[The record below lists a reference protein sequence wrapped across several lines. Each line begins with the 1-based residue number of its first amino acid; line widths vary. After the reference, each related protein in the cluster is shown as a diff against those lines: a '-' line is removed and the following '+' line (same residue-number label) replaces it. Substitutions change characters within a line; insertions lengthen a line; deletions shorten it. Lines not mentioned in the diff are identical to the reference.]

1 MELQSED
8 RGAILFVHK
17 TSFFEQC
24 LNDLRNQGGAALYAA
39 KRVDK
44 IICSLTN
51 HGNRPA
57 RERFGVTRKGEY
69 RISNCKKIALGS
81 GYRLV
86 CVLSDFHLVLLYV
99 GSHDDCFRWIA
110 NNKGLE
116 YEIEDLTKAVRL
128 LYNRGSHEKTLPED
142 VIQERKFIEAYEA
155 MLMSKIDDDVLCN
168 VFKGLCKKNEPPLI
182 VTG

>member
-1 MELQSED
+1 MDLLTED
-8 RGAILFVHK
+8 RGAILFVHR
-17 TSFFEQC
+17 TALFERC
-24 LNDLRNQGGAALYAA
+24 LNDLRDRGGPASSAA

-44 IICSLTN
+44 IISSVAN

-86 CVLSDFHLVLLYV
+86 CILRDSHLVLLYV
-99 GSHDDCFRWIA
+99 GSHDNCFRWIE

-116 YEIEDLTKAVRL
+116 YEIEDLTKAVQL
-128 LYNRGSHEKTLPED
+128 LCNRDFREKHLPED
-142 VIQERKFIEAYEA
+142 VIEERKFIEAYEA
-155 MLMSKIDDDVLCN
+155 MLMSKIDDDVLCK
-168 VFKGLCKKNEPPLI
+168 VFTGLCKSTL
-182 VTG
+182 

>member
-8 RGAILFVHK
+8 RGAILFVHR
-17 TSFFEQC
+17 TALFERC
-24 LNDLRNQGGAALYAA
+24 LNDLRDRGGPASSAA

-44 IICSLTN
+44 IIYSLTN

-86 CVLSDFHLVLLYV
+86 CVLRDFHLVLLYV